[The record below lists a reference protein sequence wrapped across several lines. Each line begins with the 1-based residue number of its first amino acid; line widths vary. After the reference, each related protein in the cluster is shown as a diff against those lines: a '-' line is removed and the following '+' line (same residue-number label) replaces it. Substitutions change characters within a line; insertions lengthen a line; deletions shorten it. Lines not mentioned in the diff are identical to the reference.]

1 MLEVDP
7 SEPPLRYAR
16 VLVEFAPKVKFS
28 VIEVVVELE
37 EVIVGGDG
45 GVKADVTTLE
55 PGSSVE
61 VTLYAF
67 VAVAKALK

>member
-1 MLEVDP
+1 M
-7 SEPPLRYAR
+7 
-16 VLVEFAPKVKFS
+16 LVEFAPSVKLS
-28 VIEVVVELE
+28 VIEDVVELE

-55 PGSSVE
+55 PGSWVE
-61 VTLYAF
+61 VPTAF